1 MVVKPI
7 SQKVCTTMTAVPIE
21 NREIAYFLA
30 WSLNVWRLEV
40 QNNRDS
46 VLVELPVHPAMSV
59 RSIV

>member
-1 MVVKPI
+1 
-7 SQKVCTTMTAVPIE
+7 MTAVPIE

-46 VLVELPVHPAMSV
+46 ILVKLPVHPAMSV

>member
-1 MVVKPI
+1 
-7 SQKVCTTMTAVPIE
+7 MTAVPIE

-30 WSLNVWRLEV
+30 GSLYVWRLEV

-46 VLVELPVHPAMSV
+46 ILVKLPVHPAMSV